1 MDDGILLLVERYCK
15 GECSPSEREALGEW
29 AAADPS
35 RQAELH
41 ACINLITRVRAASPR
56 ETKAQAGLDRI
67 NQLIAETA
75 SSIDGA
81 RHSTDRATA
90 AARHRGREIGGFPQ
104 LWPRMASARMGWR
117 MAAVAAGVLLAL
129 GLGIAVGS
137 GRRVGGANVLG
148 REYVTTPGQR
158 ETVTLRDGSQFTL
171 APGSRL
177 RVAADF
183 GVGARRV
190 NLTGEAFFTVVHN
203 ERVPFTVEA
212 GNAVMTDI
220 GTTFDVR
227 AYDADRVVQVAVT
240 DGHVSL
246 RSTHMAGALLGAG
259 DLGVVFPTGATSVSH
274 GADVAGLTAWR
285 EGRLVFRDTPLDRAL
300 TELSRWYGITI
311 MAPAVGAR
319 RITATVDQPTPT
331 AALDMLAPAVGARYA
346 VRGDTVILTPL
357 PIHP

>member
-29 AAADPS
+29 VAADPS

-56 ETKAQAGLDRI
+56 EAKAQAGLNRI

-75 SSIDGA
+75 SSIDDV
-81 RHSTDRATA
+81 RHSADRAST
-90 AARHRGREIGGFPQ
+90 AARHRAREIGGFPQ
-104 LWPRMASARMGWR
+104 LWPRMASARVGWR
-117 MAAVAAGVLLAL
+117 MAAVAAGVLVAL

-137 GRRVGGANVLG
+137 GRRVGRANVLG

-177 RVAADF
+177 RVATDF
-183 GVGARRV
+183 GVRTRQV
-190 NLTGEAFFTVVHN
+190 HLTGEAFFTVVHN

-220 GTTFDVR
+220 GTAFDVR

-240 DGHVSL
+240 DGRVSL
-246 RSTHMAGALLGAG
+246 RSAHMTGALLAAG
-259 DLGVVFPTGATSVSH
+259 DLGLVLPTGATSITH

-285 EGRLVFRDTPLDRAL
+285 DGRLVFRNTPLDQAL
-300 TELSRWYGITI
+300 TELSRWYGIAI
-311 MAPAVGAR
+311 LAPAVGAR

-331 AALDMLAPAVGARYA
+331 TALDMLAPAIGARYA
-346 VRGDTVILTPL
+346 VRGDTVVLTPL
-357 PIHP
+357 PTHP